1 MFENRCCTKHIFAC
15 WHHASFMKRI
25 LLTLFS
31 VSLLFTC
38 SAQAELRLK
47 WNLAQH
53 TLSNSQDTLVIDE
66 LRYYVSNI
74 SLWRDTTLIW
84 SDPILAHLIDDADT
98 ASCLLRIPVVQQKQ
112 FNLIKFNLGI
122 DSTTNV
128 SGAMGGDLDP
138 TKGMYWTWQS
148 GYINMKIEGH
158 SSKAF
163 QYHIGGYTAPN
174 NALQQ
179 VQLRIANPHYA
190 NIYFDCQSLIAFALA
205 NGINHIMSPSSA
217 ACLLAQK
224 AAQLFSIQ

>member
-1 MFENRCCTKHIFAC
+1 
-15 WHHASFMKRI
+15 MKKI

-31 VSLLFTC
+31 IGFLFTC
-38 SAQAELRLK
+38 SAQTELRLK
-47 WNLAQH
+47 WNLTQH
-53 TLSNSQDTLVIDE
+53 ANSQDSFVIDE

-74 SLWRDTTLIW
+74 SLWQDTTLIW
-84 SDPILAHLIDDADT
+84 KDPIPAHLIDVADS
-98 ASCLLRIPVVQQKQ
+98 ASCLLQLPALQQKR

-163 QYHIGGYTAPN
+163 QYHIGGYAAPN
-174 NALQQ
+174 NASQE
-179 VQLRIANPHYA
+179 VQLHITDQHNT
-190 NIYFDCQSLIAFALA
+190 NIYFDSQSLIAFALA
-205 NGINHIMSPSSA
+205 KGFHNIMSPSSA
-217 ACLLAQK
+217 ACQLAQK